1 MQWTILWFLLC
12 PITMGAMMWLMMR
25 SGMHSD
31 GLSRSRIAELERQ
44 VNRLRSAERE
54 RAIEPDNL

>member
-1 MQWTILWFLLC
+1 
-12 PITMGAMMWLMMR
+12 MGAMMWLMMR

-31 GLSRSRIAELERQ
+31 GVSRSRIANLERQ
-44 VNRLRSAERE
+44 VNELRSAERE